1 MLKYDSDNDTRL
13 NRGETRALVDE
24 LTREMG
30 VDLPVVAGILLMA
43 PYSATVQRFA
53 DSSAAAADAMD
64 ASHDARMRELFVLF
78 DEDLDGEIEFTELVT
93 GLMRLMPKLT
103 VAKAKETALQG
114 ILMCDASETRT
125 LDFAQV
131 RRTIQSSSPRRRY
144 RRPARSRRVCGTDDD
159 RDPDRPTGAPRRP
172 VRSSCRR
179 HQFAQFVMN
188 FCGTSR
194 GHGGQARRQPRPRP
208 S

>member
-43 PYSATVQRFA
+43 PYSVTVQRFTESRGA
-53 DSSAAAADAMD
+53 DSSAAAAADAMD

-93 GLMRLMPKLT
+93 GLMRLMPRLT

-125 LDFAQV
+125 LDFAQ
-131 RRTIQSSSPRRRY
+131 
-144 RRPARSRRVCGTDDD
+144 
-159 RDPDRPTGAPRRP
+159 
-172 VRSSCRR
+172 
-179 HQFAQFVMN
+179 FAQFVMN

-194 GHGGQARRQPRPRP
+194 GHGGARRAARRA